1 MSIADAILTQ
11 IRQAGQPRTITQKE
25 TVTGKEPIDIGGLG
39 LLLYMMMEMQ
49 KGMKLPTEPAGG
61 VIPPSGPMA
70 GLQGMG
76 GMPSFGAPAQ
86 AQGFGAMDPMQL
98 IMAILGGGGAAGG
111 GLGLGGF

>member
-1 MSIADAILTQ
+1 MAIADAILRQ
-11 IRQAGQPRTITQKE
+11 IQQAGQPRTVTQTE

-39 LLLYMMMEMQ
+39 LLLYMLMEMQ
-49 KGMKLPTEPAGG
+49 KGGMPTAPSGE

-86 AQGFGAMDPMQL
+86 AQGFGGMDPMQL
-98 IMAILGGGGAAGG
+98 IMAILKGTGAPGV
-111 GLGLGGF
+111 GLGGF